1 VTAPT
6 DTTIVLA
13 LGTAPQEG
21 ATVAAL
27 RLADAAIE
35 RGHRVAVYAYG
46 DGVRVGG
53 ADCATGT
60 HVQALLRRGVHGGRL
75 SWVVDDR
82 DPRTAEQVP
91 GVVRGDAS
99 DLWHLVRDGDVVL
112 GVTAR

>member
-27 RLADAAIE
+27 RLAAAAIE

-46 DGVRVGG
+46 EGVRVGASG
-53 ADCATGT
+53 CATGS
-60 HVQALLRRGVHGGRL
+60 HVQALVRRGVHHGRL

-82 DPRTAEQVP
+82 DPRTTEQVP

-112 GVTAR
+112 GVTA